1 MCFATL
7 VVYFTTYNGVEM
19 LSHRQAVKLTETLA
33 VAYDCE
39 NDLQHIFFFCQLT
52 SLLYPSD

>member
-7 VVYFTTYNGVEM
+7 MVYFTTYNGVEM

-52 SLLYPSD
+52 SLLYLSE